1 MKIEIVTQKQNNF
14 EFLIEREQGMYN
26 NCNLSI
32 ELTEKD
38 IEGLSQDEIKTLAW
52 LRTKPTAI
60 RVFEQIEPLDE
71 PDNPI
76 DFKLIEPIA
85 KRLEL
90 YGPTTLTIGSTAEYQ
105 AAVYDQYNQRIE
117 ADLTWINKVII
128 ATEIGEVV
136 VNVSLGDLSRSLVVN
151 IVKRIKTEKEIL
163 QELVDTLI
171 VDNLKMQEQIDALI
185 TSSLGV

>member
-85 KRLEL
+85 KSLEL

-136 VNVSLGDLSRSLVVN
+136 VNVSLGDLSKSLVVN

-171 VDNLKMQEQIDALI
+171 VDNLKMQEQIDTLI
-185 TSSLGV
+185 TSSLEV